1 MMNSKFYLATSALV
15 ALLSSACAQKQETVH
30 VRAESAKIIAG
41 EESVKEDSW
50 TKSVAA
56 IVLKRD
62 GKEIFCSGTILEKN
76 MILTS
81 AHCVENFVP
90 QEISVV
96 FGTNA
101 NEAMVNQSSM
111 VFPADTI
118 RINPAYREGN
128 AKDLIANFDLAII
141 KIRGEIPEGYK
152 PLARIQT
159 LENSEFHIW
168 PGQEVRLVGY
178 GVNSFNKVK
187 DGSSASGAGI
197 LRFIDKVIAA
207 DGKRE
212 AWTGIFGNN
221 KQGACWA
228 DMGGPAMINYRGNWL
243 LWGVISA
250 PRAGKNGAPTCQHGV
265 YATKVAHWDDWIL
278 DTVEELSE
286 VR

>member
-1 MMNSKFYLATSALV
+1 MMNFKFLLAISALA
-15 ALLSSACAQKQETVH
+15 ALLNSACAKKQENLQL
-30 VRAESAKIIAG
+30 RAESAKIIGG
-41 EESVKEDSW
+41 EESGRADSW
-50 TKSVAA
+50 AKSVAA
-56 IVLKRD
+56 VVLKRD

-81 AHCVENFVP
+81 AHCVDNFVP
-90 QEISVV
+90 QEISIV
-96 FGTNA
+96 FDTNA
-101 NEAMVNQSSM
+101 TEALLTKSSL
-111 VFPADTI
+111 VLPADTI
-118 RINPAYREGN
+118 RINPAFREGK

-141 KIRGEIPEGYK
+141 RIRGEIPDGYQ
-152 PLARIQT
+152 PLPRLQT

-168 PGQEVRLVGY
+168 PGQEVRLAGY

-187 DGSSASGAGI
+187 DGSSASGAGV

-212 AWTGIFGNN
+212 AWTGIYGNN

-250 PRAGKNGAPTCQHGV
+250 PRASKKGEPTCQHGV
-265 YATKVAHWDDWIL
+265 YVTKVAHWDDWIL